1 MTLRQILEAINDHE
15 KELIVFNSDS
25 DEGIVEELRGY
36 FQSQNVRIDAVT
48 TASGRPE
55 DFAVLSDRDTVL
67 STVGLWTL
75 RELLDGVATDQETTG
90 VADANYEP
98 ILGHLKET
106 TFTAYD
112 TEQMLYTSR
121 EIEDRARRVGEGA
134 IHAGFQRLS
143 LLAEQASIYTD
154 LAARGLDVHAYGTP
168 DQPPPE
174 IDGVSAHAVDNAEIA
189 ETWFVVF
196 DGGGTDS
203 QKSALL
209 AEQQSDDS
217 FYGAWT
223 YDPTIV
229 DSILDHLETAYL
241 SVDRTQ
247 PRSDP

>member
-1 MTLRQILEAINDHE
+1 MTLTQILEAINDHE
-15 KELIVFNSDS
+15 KELIVFNCSS
-25 DEGIVEELRGY
+25 DEQIVAELREY
-36 FQSQNVRIDAVT
+36 FQSQNVHIDAVT

-55 DFAVLSDRDTVL
+55 DLAVLSNRDTVL
-67 STVGLWTL
+67 SMVHLWTL
-75 RELLDGVATDQETTG
+75 RELLDGVATDQDTTG
-90 VADANYEP
+90 VADMNYEP

-121 EIEDRARRVGEGA
+121 EIEDRARRVGEGT
-134 IHAGFQRLS
+134 IHAGFQQLS
-143 LLAEQASIYTD
+143 MLAGEASIYTD
-154 LAARGLDVHAYGTP
+154 IAARGLDVHTYGTP
-168 DQPPPE
+168 DQPPPDL
-174 IDGVSAHAVDNAEIA
+174 DGVTVHSVDNAEIA

-203 QKSALL
+203 QKSAIL
-209 AEQQSDDS
+209 AEERESRS

-241 SVDRTQ
+241 SADRTH
-247 PRSDP
+247 PRSG